1 MRTSFVNQLL
11 DEARRNE
18 KIFLLVGD
26 LGYHVV
32 EPFAQEFTD
41 RFINVGIAAEYGRHC
56 SRFGNDRI

>member
-11 DEARRNE
+11 EEARRNE

-32 EPFAQEFTD
+32 EPFAQEFPD
-41 RFINVGIAAEYGRHC
+41 RF
-56 SRFGNDRI
+56 